1 MAVVPTKTASEPVKI
16 TGLEDYL
23 FDLRGY
29 LLLENA
35 VDADHIRQLNAAL
48 DPYVSMKLTQWRG
61 NIHRLKAHEIHNIVE
76 AGEPFERLIDHASWI
91 SHIRH
96 YAGHD
101 GLFIDE
107 AFVNVKGQGGA
118 TRLHSGG
125 HKRRIRTQFRFHNNE
140 FRCGQ
145 IVILLALTE
154 IDAGG
159 GGTMVIPGSH
169 KSNLSHPA
177 FIDGRSTDGS
187 VEGIEGAVEVQMKA
201 GDALL
206 FVDCIAHGSAQRRKA
221 GERRVAIYRYG
232 PHWGNSRYGYQPSAA
247 LLERLTPQRRRIIQP
262 LNPRRNPEASIY

>member
-1 MAVVPTKTASEPVKI
+1 MTEVSDKTTSEAAK
-16 TGLEDYL
+16 TTDLEDYL

-35 VDADHIRQLNAAL
+35 VDADHIQQLNTAL
-48 DPYVSMKLTQWRG
+48 DPYVSMELNEWRG

-76 AGEPFERLIDHASWI
+76 AGESFEQLIDHLSWI
-91 SHIRH
+91 SHIRR

-107 AFVNVKGQGGA
+107 AFANVRGQGGA

-169 KSNLSHPA
+169 KSNLLHPA
-177 FIDGRSTDGS
+177 FIDGRSAGGS
-187 VEGIEGAVEVQMKA
+187 VEG
-201 GDALL
+201 
-206 FVDCIAHGSAQRRKA
+206 
-221 GERRVAIYRYG
+221 
-232 PHWGNSRYGYQPSAA
+232 
-247 LLERLTPQRRRIIQP
+247 
-262 LNPRRNPEASIY
+262 